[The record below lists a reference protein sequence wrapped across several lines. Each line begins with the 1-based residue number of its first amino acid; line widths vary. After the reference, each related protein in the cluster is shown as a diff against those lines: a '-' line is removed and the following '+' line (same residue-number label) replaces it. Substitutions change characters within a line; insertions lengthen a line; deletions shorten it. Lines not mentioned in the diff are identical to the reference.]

1 MWQWL
6 CVLFANGFDL
16 SMSAASI
23 SKGLYGIGIAAV
35 GMLSTLGI
43 TLATDAYGPIADNA
57 GGNAGM
63 FSYTQIKIKYY
74 EDRFFPMKENFN
86 ELEQIV
92 SWVACYAYDISD
104 LRKNVGFY
112 DYVFVGRIEEAEGTY
127 YRDSFFS
134 EKLQF
139 YAQSETQY
147 KITVL
152 KNIKG
157 NLKTNESIPRDN

>member
-1 MWQWL
+1 MKQGVKRAL
-6 CVLFANGFDL
+6 SAVLIL
-16 SMSAASI
+16 V
-23 SKGLYGIGIAAV
+23 L
-35 GMLSTLGI
+35 LL
-43 TLATDAYGPIADNA
+43 
-57 GGNAGM
+57 AGM